1 MAKGNM
7 FLGLARGSV
16 GDITFYRRNA
26 QQISRVRVRNVKN
39 PQSPAQMGQR
49 AINHTA
55 VNAYSIL
62 KGICDH
68 SFQGVSYGANSY
80 SKFLSLNMDMLR
92 QSAASTSPSSTA
104 KSYLPF
110 GFKGVVA
117 MPFVLSTGTLPSV
130 EAAFASEDGFTGLE
144 LSSLP
149 VSNPQGITYQQII
162 NALNAQQGDQLT
174 IIRIPDPVRGGYPD
188 EPFGREMM
196 LARIILDP
204 GSGNDPAETQFFDT
218 SGALLRV
225 NDPNPRNEGKAVF
238 RPVASLMYASIGD
251 FQDNDVAFAAIL
263 SRQNADGSWLRSTS
277 VLQFNEQFRENGY
290 TLKQASTLSP
300 VDMYIEN
307 DYYLNN
313 AE

>member
-26 QQISRVRVRNVKN
+26 QQISRVRVRKVKN
-39 PQSPAQMGQR
+39 PQSPSQMGQR

-55 VNAYSIL
+55 VQAYSIL

-80 SKFLSLNMDMLR
+80 AKFLSLNMDMLR
-92 QSAASTSPSSTA
+92 QEAAATSPSGSA

-110 GFKGVVA
+110 GFLGLVA
-117 MPFVLSTGTLPSV
+117 MPFILSSGTLPVVAAEFAEV
-130 EAAFASEDGFTGLE
+130 EGNTCIA
-144 LSSLP
+144 LSALP
-149 VSNPQGITYQQII
+149 STNPQSITYQQII
-162 NALNAQQGDQLT
+162 NALHAQQGDQLT
-174 IIRIPDPVRGGYPD
+174 IIRIPDPLIGGYPD
-188 EPFGREMM
+188 EPFGREML

-204 GSGNDPAETQFFDT
+204 ASGNDPAETEFFET

-225 NDPNPRNEGKAVF
+225 NDPNPRNEGQAVF
-238 RPVASLMYASIGD
+238 RPSGNTMYASVSD
-251 FQDNDVAFAAIL
+251 FQSGDVGFAAIL
-263 SRQNADGSWLRSTS
+263 SRQSPDGSWLRSAS
-277 VLQFNEQFRENGY
+277 VLCFNELFRENGY
-290 TLKQASTLSP
+290 TLKQASSLSP
-300 VDMYIEN
+300 VDVYIEN

>member
-92 QSAASTSPSSTA
+92 KRAASANPSGSA
-104 KSYLPF
+104 KSFLPF
-110 GFKGVVA
+110 GFQGIVA
-117 MPFVLSTGTLPSV
+117 MPFVLSTGTLPTV
-130 EAAFASEDGFTGLE
+130 EAEFASGEGYTALK

-149 VSNPQGITYQQII
+149 ASNPQGITYQQII

-174 IIRIPDPVRGGYPD
+174 IIRIPDPTIGGYPD
-188 EPFGREMM
+188 EPFGREMI

-204 GSGNDPAETQFFDT
+204 GNSNDPAETEFFDT
-218 SGALLRV
+218 TGALLRV
-225 NDPNPRNEGKAVF
+225 NDPNKRNEGNAVF
-238 RPVASLMYASIGD
+238 RPVGNSMYVSVGD
-251 FQDNDVAFAAIL
+251 FQDGDVGFAAIL
-263 SRQNADGSWLRSTS
+263 SRQNADGSWMRSAS
-277 VLQFNEQFRENGY
+277 VLLFNEQFRESGY

-300 VDMYIEN
+300 VDVYIEN